1 MKKVLSRCLVL
12 ALALCLVCSSC
23 FAEAGYEAIKKY
35 LNNSS
40 AGEGTSVDASSVG
53 ANPIVMLCFSFED
66 YHIGLGGVNAQGKNE
81 ATLWYLSI
89 PAFLEVMVDCVGHW
103 DELSSYPS
111 DGYKFVIAVTATGY
125 DDPAYITNADT
136 AKAVYDIFSSD

>member
-1 MKKVLSRCLVL
+1 MKKVLARCLVL

-40 AGEGTSVDASSVG
+40 AGEGTSVDASDTD
-53 ANPIVMLCFSFED
+53 ANYFVMLCFSFED
-66 YHIGLGGVNAQGKNE
+66 YGMWLGGVNAQEKRELTIWNP
-81 ATLWYLSI
+81 SI
-89 PAFLEVMVDCVGHW
+89 PAFLEVMTDCLEHW

-111 DGYKFVIAVTATGY
+111 DGYKFVIAIKTTG
-125 DDPAYITNADT
+125 DGDPLYITDADS
-136 AKAVYDIFSSD
+136 AKEIYDILSSD

>member
-1 MKKVLSRCLVL
+1 MKKVLARCLVL

-23 FAEAGYEAIKKY
+23 FAEAGYEAIKEY

-40 AGEGTSVDASSVG
+40 AGEGTSVLASNTD
-53 ANPIVMLCFSFED
+53 ANPSVMLCFSFED
-66 YHIGLGGVNAQGKNE
+66 YGMWLGGVNAQGKNE
-81 ATLWYLSI
+81 LTEWYLSI
-89 PAFLEVMVDCVGHW
+89 PAFLEVLKDCVGHW

-125 DDPAYITNADT
+125 DDPAFITDADS
-136 AKAVYDIFSSD
+136 AKAVYDILSSD